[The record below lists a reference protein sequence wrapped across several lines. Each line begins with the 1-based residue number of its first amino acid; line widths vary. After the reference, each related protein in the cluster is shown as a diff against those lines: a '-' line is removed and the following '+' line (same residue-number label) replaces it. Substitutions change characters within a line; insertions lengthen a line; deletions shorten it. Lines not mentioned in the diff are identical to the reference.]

1 MHTKAERTEKVEE
14 IKAENREKVKEI
26 RQRRKSLMRGWNKAR
41 QVTDRK
47 KRRAY
52 YIQTVYACY
61 CTGNCYG
68 TGAYYNYSIQS

>member
-1 MHTKAERTEKVEE
+1 MGKMHTKAERTEKVEE
-14 IKAENREKVKEI
+14 IKAEKEEK
-26 RQRRKSLMRGWNKAR
+26 SG
-41 QVTDRK
+41 
-47 KRRAY
+47 Y